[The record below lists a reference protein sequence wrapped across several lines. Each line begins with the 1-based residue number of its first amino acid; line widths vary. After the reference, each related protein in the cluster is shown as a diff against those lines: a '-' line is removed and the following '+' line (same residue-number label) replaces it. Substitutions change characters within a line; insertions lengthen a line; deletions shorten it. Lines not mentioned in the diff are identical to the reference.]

1 MRKIANFIGTVLCLI
16 TLLPAPCV
24 AQESSLLFP
33 GDWDRIPAATV
44 NLFYPGQ
51 TSWQFLTA
59 PQHAGAAPLKA
70 GVSCAACHAGQN
82 AKLGNSLLKHAG
94 LEPDPIPGKRPTLSL
109 TVRAAYDA
117 QFIYLRIQWE
127 TPDPGLTHT
136 LWRFNGKKWV
146 RAGGPKPDVLKQGM
160 TPSYEDRLA
169 VLIGERDSVPAYDG
183 AKVTFSQAGCFI
195 TCHNSMRAM
204 PRAPNAA
211 AVKAH
216 PYWGDAGRKRDDI
229 RKYLLITRTRQDEAG
244 AWDQIKSP
252 DELSRLRR
260 DGRFLDLWQ
269 WRAARSN
276 PVGHAGDDWVFDYR
290 WFDEGK
296 NMFTSP
302 GEPLWMYDRAKTGF
316 AAIPEAR
323 LHEMLERFPLV
334 IGRNAAPFDPAA
346 PFREGDLLPHPILQE
361 PAGSMA
367 DIRANGAW
375 RDGRWTVELRRKLDT
390 GHSDDKVLAPGRIYD
405 IGLAVF
411 EDRVS
416 NRRHHVNLPPLTL
429 GLGVA
434 ADITA
439 RRLP

>member
-1 MRKIANFIGTVLCLI
+1 
-16 TLLPAPCV
+16 
-24 AQESSLLFP
+24 
-33 GDWDRIPAATV
+33 
-44 NLFYPGQ
+44 
-51 TSWQFLTA
+51 
-59 PQHAGAAPLKA
+59 
-70 GVSCAACHAGQN
+70 
-82 AKLGNSLLKHAG
+82 
-94 LEPDPIPGKRPTLSL
+94 
-109 TVRAAYDA
+109 
-117 QFIYLRIQWE
+117 
-127 TPDPGLTHT
+127 
-136 LWRFNGKKWV
+136 
-146 RAGGPKPDVLKQGM
+146 
-160 TPSYEDRLA
+160 
-169 VLIGERDSVPAYDG
+169 
-183 AKVTFSQAGCFI
+183 
-195 TCHNSMRAM
+195 M